1 MLLAVGRR
9 LRDGMS
15 PDWIDWADMVSEE
28 LALDE
33 ANLDELAA
41 DARSAA

>member
-15 PDWIDWADMVSEE
+15 PDWIDWADMVSAE

>member
-1 MLLAVGRR
+1 
-9 LRDGMS
+9 
-15 PDWIDWADMVSEE
+15 MVSAE

-41 DARSAA
+41 DARSAT